1 MRRVQAEV
9 APRHQKREDFRMPF
23 VIRPLRADE
32 AETYRDIRLEALRLH
47 PEAFGS
53 SFEEESARGLAWF
66 AERLS
71 GTTVFGGFRGEA
83 LLGTAG
89 FMPETGLKR
98 AHKGH
103 LWGMYLRAEARGS
116 GLAAGLVAAVVDHA
130 RGRVEVLLLSVTE
143 GNVPARRLYE
153 TFGFVAWGVEVKALR
168 VEGVWYDDV
177 HMGKWLG

>member
-1 MRRVQAEV
+1 MS
-9 APRHQKREDFRMPF
+9 F
-23 VIRPLRADE
+23 VIRPLRVDE
-32 AETYRDIRLEALRLH
+32 AEAYREIRLEALRLH

-53 SFEEESARGLAWF
+53 SFEEESARGLDWF
-66 AERLS
+66 AERLR
-71 GTTVFGGFRGEA
+71 GTTVFGGFRGET

-103 LWGMYLRAEARGS
+103 LWGMYVRAEARRT

-153 TFGFVAWGVEVKALR
+153 AFGFEAWGVEAKALR
-168 VEGVWYDDV
+168 VEGAWFDDV
-177 HMGKWLG
+177 HMVKWLG